1 MALRLCNEASCGA
14 LVTKRIQQFIHRAA
28 GREPVVKVGS
38 QFFGDVDLLFA
49 TQPAWFYHC
58 ANTIAH
64 AWWESASG
72 KEALQVVGLR
82 CLRLSPPSDP

>member
-14 LVTKRIQQFIHRAA
+14 LVTKRIQQVIHRAA

-49 TQPAWFYHC
+49 TQPALFCHC
-58 ANTIAH
+58 ANTISH
-64 AWWESASG
+64 ARWESGSG
-72 KEALQVVGLR
+72 KEAHDVAGML
-82 CLRLSPPSDP
+82 